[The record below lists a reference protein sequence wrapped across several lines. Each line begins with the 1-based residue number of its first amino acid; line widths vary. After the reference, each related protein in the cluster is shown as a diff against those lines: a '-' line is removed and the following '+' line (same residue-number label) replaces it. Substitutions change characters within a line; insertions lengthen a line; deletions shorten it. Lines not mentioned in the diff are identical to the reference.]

1 MNNPYE
7 GYDGPS
13 GYAGNG
19 GFGGSSSP
27 NMGPHQSGYGAQG
40 GVPPYAGQS
49 GPYQPGPY
57 GGGDYSGSY
66 GNQFS
71 GSGPYQQGPWP
82 QHPPVMMGV
91 PQAEPG
97 FIIGQSFKAFGDAA
111 AEWIVGVLAHLG
123 ILTAVYFAVNFAV
136 MAVSFIGAIVMGS
149 VSSTAASE
157 PLNFLGVVA
166 LLLTFGAI
174 FGCVFACMLWMQANF
189 CYAAN
194 KAMDGEKL
202 TFGDFFQFKSVAG
215 LMKVFLCVGLIVT
228 VGFVLIIPGIIA
240 MVLFWAAPVIKAKE
254 PSLSVGQC
262 LSLSQQM
269 VRQNFGTSLGI
280 VVLLGL
286 IQFAFSLMPLVGLI
300 PAFPITALGYAIAAR
315 AFSQQQ
321 CRLWP

>member
-1 MNNPYE
+1 M
-7 GYDGPS
+7 
-13 GYAGNG
+13 
-19 GFGGSSSP
+19 
-27 NMGPHQSGYGAQG
+27 
-40 GVPPYAGQS
+40 PPYSGHG
-49 GPYQPGPY
+49 GPYQSGPY
-57 GGGDYSGSY
+57 GGGNYSGSY
-66 GNQFS
+66 GNHFNAT
-71 GSGPYQQGPWP
+71 GPYQQGPWP
-82 QHPPVMMGV
+82 QQPPVMMGV

-97 FIIGQSFKAFGDAA
+97 YIIGQSFKAFGDAA

-149 VSSTAASE
+149 LSSTAASE
-157 PLNFLGVVA
+157 PLNFAGVVA

-228 VGFVLIIPGIIA
+228 VGFVLIIPGIVA

-286 IQFAFSLMPLVGLI
+286 IQFAFSLMPLIGFI
-300 PAFPITALGYAIAAR
+300 PAFPITALGYAFAAR
-315 AFSQQQ
+315 ALSQQQ

>member
-1 MNNPYE
+1 M
-7 GYDGPS
+7 
-13 GYAGNG
+13 
-19 GFGGSSSP
+19 
-27 NMGPHQSGYGAQG
+27 
-40 GVPPYAGQS
+40 PPYSGHG

-57 GGGDYSGSY
+57 GGGTYSGSY
-66 GNQFS
+66 ENHFNGT
-71 GSGPYQQGPWP
+71 GPYQQGPWP
-82 QHPPVMMGV
+82 QQPPVMMGV

-97 FIIGQSFKAFGDAA
+97 YIIGQSFKAFGDAA

-136 MAVSFIGAIVMGS
+136 MAVSFIVAIVMGS

-157 PLNFLGVVA
+157 PLNFAGVVA

-194 KAMDGEKL
+194 KAMDGDKL

-262 LSLSQQM
+262 LSLSH
-269 VRQNFGTSLGI
+269 RWCARTS
-280 VVLLGL
+280 V
-286 IQFAFSLMPLVGLI
+286 P
-300 PAFPITALGYAIAAR
+300 PWALSFCSG
-315 AFSQQQ
+315 
-321 CRLWP
+321 